1 MDKDEMELKI
11 FEVDQQKIAEIE
23 SRQLVIHDA
32 QDALDIMADASY
44 LEASSLILYETN
56 LNPAFFELR
65 TGFAGE
71 ILLKFTNYRMK
82 LAVIGEFEK
91 YKSNSLQ
98 AFMSESNKGNQIFF
112 VPDRETAIV
121 RLSR

>member
-71 ILLKFTNYRMK
+71 VLLKFTNYRMK

>member
-23 SRQLVIHDA
+23 SRQLVIHDER
-32 QDALDIMADASY
+32 DALDIMADASY
-44 LEASSLILYETN
+44 HGASSLILYETN

>member
-23 SRQLVIHDA
+23 SRQLVIHDV
-32 QDALDIMADASY
+32 QVALDIMADASY

-71 ILLKFTNYRMK
+71 VLLKFTNYRMK

>member
-1 MDKDEMELKI
+1 MELKI
-11 FEVDQQKIAEIE
+11 IEVNQQKIAEIDTD
-23 SRQLVIHDA
+23 RFVIYDA